1 MTSPEFATFL
11 EQTLQDKRLSRNE
24 RQVMTALAAEP
35 EQEAA
40 LKEFRRLAFHKA
52 AEAID
57 HPGSGVILDWLAD
70 VLKALEPRKPDATAN
85 LAEACFSPQDDCCQR
100 VVSFLQSAKRSL
112 EICVFTITDDRITR
126 AVLDAHRRGVALR
139 VLTDNEKAE
148 DLGSDIEQLRQAGV
162 ALRVDDSPAHMHH
175 KFAVADRAVLLN
187 GSFNWTRSASLYN
200 EENFILSGDPR
211 LITAFST
218 EFERLWQ
225 QFGPSR

>member
-1 MTSPEFATFL
+1 
-11 EQTLQDKRLSRNE
+11 
-24 RQVMTALAAEP
+24 
-35 EQEAA
+35 
-40 LKEFRRLAFHKA
+40 
-52 AEAID
+52 
-57 HPGSGVILDWLAD
+57 
-70 VLKALEPRKPDATAN
+70 
-85 LAEACFSPQDDCCQR
+85 
-100 VVSFLQSAKRSL
+100 
-112 EICVFTITDDRITR
+112 
-126 AVLDAHRRGVALR
+126 VALR

-211 LITAFST
+211 LITAFSK